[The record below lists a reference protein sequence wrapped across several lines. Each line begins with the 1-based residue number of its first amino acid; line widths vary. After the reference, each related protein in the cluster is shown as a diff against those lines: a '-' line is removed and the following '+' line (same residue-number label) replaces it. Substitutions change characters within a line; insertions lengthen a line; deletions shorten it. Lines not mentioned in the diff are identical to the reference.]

1 MTSTTSPIIA
11 QAQDQFEAL
20 LEVVAGPG
28 NRELS
33 AAAAELTIFRG
44 LLRLGATLLG
54 LFFEQRGAERPVGPV
69 ISPAGVS
76 LPYHDRRSISYTSI
90 FGKLTIWRHAFT
102 VTGQPV
108 ICPLDAEL
116 SLPARCYSDLLL
128 EWAAYGA
135 TAGAYRESQT
145 MLERLLELP
154 VSVQA
159 IETGVQEA
167 AADVAAFVTEPVA
180 APTSEPPGRL
190 LVVQADGK
198 GVPMVPAE
206 TGATPASRAVRRG
219 KGQPSGTKK
228 EAIVTAVYTIE
239 PAERSPA
246 EVAARLL
253 PAAEVPASGRP
264 VKPPTWPRPVN
275 KELRASLDGK
285 TAAVT
290 RLAARADEYD
300 GPGITQR
307 VALTDGAD
315 ALQRAMLTL
324 LPTYTLVLDIIH
336 AVEYLWAAA
345 NGLLGERHPDRT
357 DWVRTCLVQ
366 LLSGQVTAVI
376 SDLEGVAEAGTTSAA
391 ARAQLLRTAGY
402 YRRNA
407 PFMRYDAYLAA
418 GWPIGT
424 GVIEGACGHLV
435 KDRMEQAGMRWTKV
449 GAQAVLDLRAVRLN
463 GEWDA
468 YWAFHRRRAHA
479 RRYGSAPP
487 ALVPVDLHG
496 LAPAA

>member
-1 MTSTTSPIIA
+1 MTSTTSPIIV
-11 QAQDQFEAL
+11 QVQDQVEAL
-20 LEVVAGPG
+20 LGVVTGPA

-54 LFFEQRGAERPVGPV
+54 LFFAERAAERPAGPV
-69 ISPAGVS
+69 RSPHGVI
-76 LPYHDRRSISYTSI
+76 LPYHDRRSTSYVSI
-90 FGKLTIWRHAFT
+90 FGKLTIWRHAFAL
-102 VTGQPV
+102 TGQSV
-108 ICPLDAEL
+108 VCPLDAEL
-116 SLPARCYSDLLL
+116 SLPARCYSDLLQ

-145 MLERLLELP
+145 LLERLLGLE

-159 IETGVQEA
+159 LETGLQEA
-167 AADVAAFVTEPVA
+167 ATDVAEFASQPVTVTA
-180 APTSEPPGRL
+180 TEPPGRL

-206 TGATPASRAVRRG
+206 TGAPPANRAARRG
-219 KGQPSGTKK
+219 KGHPSGTKK
-228 EAIVTAVYTIE
+228 EAIVTAIYTIE

-246 EVAARLL
+246 EVVARLL
-253 PAAEVPASGRP
+253 PAAEAPASARSG
-264 VKPPTWPRPVN
+264 KPPTWPRPVN

-290 RLAARADEYD
+290 RLAARARQYD

-307 VALTDGAD
+307 LALTDGAD
-315 ALQRAMLTL
+315 ALQRAVQTL
-324 LPTYTLVLDIIH
+324 LPDYPLVLDIIH
-336 AVEYLWAAA
+336 AVEYLWDAA
-345 NGLLGERHPDRT
+345 NSLLGERHPDRA
-357 DWVRTCLVQ
+357 DWVRSRLEQ
-366 LLSGQVTAVI
+366 LLNGQVAAVI
-376 SDLEGVAEAGTTSAA
+376 TDLEGVAATSPSAP

-407 PFMRYDAYLAA
+407 PFMRYGEYLAA

-424 GVIEGACGHLV
+424 GVVEGACGHLV
-435 KDRMEQAGMRWTKV
+435 KDRLEQAGMRWTKV
-449 GAQAVLDLRAVRLN
+449 GAQAMLDLRAVRLN

-468 YWAFHRRRAHA
+468 YWHFHRRRAHKH
-479 RRYGSAPP
+479 RYGTVPP
-487 ALVPVDLHG
+487 TLVPIELQV